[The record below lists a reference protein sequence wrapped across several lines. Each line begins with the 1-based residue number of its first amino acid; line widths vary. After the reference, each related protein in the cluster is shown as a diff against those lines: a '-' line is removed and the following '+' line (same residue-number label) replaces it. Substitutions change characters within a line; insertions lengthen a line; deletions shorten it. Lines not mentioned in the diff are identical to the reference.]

1 MITSTRHGMIELFLR
16 AFCAGTLF
24 AIMAGP
30 LGSVIIWRRLAFFG
44 DTIAH
49 AALLGIAFSLVFKLP
64 STVGVLIVSLALAI
78 TLVLFS
84 TKKFLAPDTLL
95 AIFAHASLGLGLVA
109 LSLSST
115 LQIQYNQYLFGDV
128 LSIDYQDIVTLLLGV
143 IIVLITIWYFWY
155 DLLTTTISE
164 ELAIS
169 EGISVQRIKLI
180 FMILLALC
188 VTVALK
194 IFGALLITALLIIPA
209 AAARFLAITPTQ
221 MMIRAVVV
229 GIISV
234 VIGLTGS
241 FYFDIPTA
249 PAIVCAAF
257 FVFALA
263 RVMIL
268 RS

>member
-1 MITSTRHGMIELFLR
+1 MSDLFLR
-16 AFCAGTLF
+16 AFCAGSLF

-30 LGSVIIWRRLAFFG
+30 LGSMIIWRRLAFFG

-49 AALLGIAFSLVFKLP
+49 AALLGIALSLLFNLP
-64 STVGVLIVSLALAI
+64 STIGVLVVSVALAI
-78 TLVLFS
+78 TLVVFS
-84 TKKFLAPDTLL
+84 SKKFLAPDTLL

-115 LQIQYNQYLFGDV
+115 LQVQYNQYLFGDV
-128 LSIDYQDIVTLLLGV
+128 LSIDFRDLGTLFVGV
-143 IIVLITIWYFWY
+143 IVVLATMWYFWH

-169 EGISVQRIKLI
+169 EGISVKRIKLI

-209 AAARFLAITPTQ
+209 AAARFLSSTPTQ
-221 MMIRAVVV
+221 MMVKAIGI

-249 PAIVCAAF
+249 PAIVCGAF
-257 FVFALA
+257 FIFTLA
-263 RVMIL
+263 RVVML
-268 RS
+268 RF